1 MRSAPA
7 AGRSASRSRGRSRS
21 QGRGGGGYGRLPEDP
36 IVVKADSGASAGAAG
51 EARNGAGG
59 D

>member
-36 IVVKADSGASAGAAG
+36 IVVKADSSAGAGA
-51 EARNGAGG
+51 ARDGAGG